1 MLQRVQT
8 LYLLGVFILI
18 VLMFTGP
25 IADFSTGAGV
35 LSMKHSG
42 IFNSQGEKMQ
52 LSTWPLTL
60 FFSLVAALSFLNIF
74 SYKKRVRQ
82 MRLCIFLI
90 LVSFGMVGI
99 MFYYTWVSGI
109 KFETTQ
115 TLYQWRF
122 VIPPIAIVL
131 LYLAF
136 RGIRKDE
143 LMVKAYDRIR

>member
-25 IADFSTGAGV
+25 IADLSTEAGV

-42 IFNSQGEKMQ
+42 IFDSQGEKLE

-74 SYKKRVRQ
+74 SYKNRVRQ

-122 VIPPIAIVL
+122 VIPPIAIVF

>member
-25 IADFSTGAGV
+25 IADLSTEAGV

-42 IFNSQGEKMQ
+42 IFNSQGEKLA

-74 SYKKRVRQ
+74 SYKHRVRQ
-82 MRLCIFLI
+82 MRFCIFLI

-99 MFYYTWVSGI
+99 MFYYTWVSGS
-109 KFETTQ
+109 KFESTQ

>member
-8 LYLLGVFILI
+8 LYLLGVFMLTI
-18 VLMFTGP
+18 LMFTGA
-25 IADFSTGAGV
+25 IADFSTETGV
-35 LSMKHSG
+35 LTLKHSG
-42 IFNSQGEKMQ
+42 VFNHQGEKLQ

-60 FFSLVAALSFLNIF
+60 FFSLVSALSFLNIF
-74 SYKKRVRQ
+74 SYKNRVRQ

-90 LVSFGMVGI
+90 LISFGMVGI
-99 MFYYTWVSGI
+99 MFYYTWVAGT
-109 KFETTQ
+109 KFDATQ

-122 VIPPIAIVL
+122 VIAPIAIVL

-143 LMVKAYDRIR
+143 LMVQAYQRIR

>member
-8 LYLLGVFILI
+8 LYLLGVFVLA
-18 VLMFTGP
+18 VLMLTGP
-25 IADFSTGAGV
+25 IADFSTDDGI

-42 IFNSQGEKMQ
+42 VYSPEGGKMD
-52 LSTWPLTL
+52 LATWPLTV
-60 FFSLVAALSFLNIF
+60 FFALVALLSFLNIF
-74 SYKKRVRQ
+74 SYKNRVRQ
-82 MRLCIFLI
+82 MRLCIFLM

-99 MFYYTWVSGI
+99 MFYFTWVAGS
-109 KFETTQ
+109 KFEASQ
-115 TLYQWRF
+115 TLYQWRY

-136 RGIRKDE
+136 RAIRKDE

>member
-8 LYLLGVFILI
+8 LYLLGVFVLAILM
-18 VLMFTGP
+18 LTGS
-25 IADFSTGAGV
+25 IADFSTESGV

-42 IFNSQGEKMQ
+42 IYNQAGEK
-52 LSTWPLTL
+52 LELATWPLS
-60 FFSLVAALSFLNIF
+60 FFFIAVSILSFLNIF
-74 SYKKRVRQ
+74 SYKNRIRQ

-90 LVSFGMVGI
+90 LLSVGMVGI
-99 MFYYTWVSGI
+99 MLYYTWVTGT
-109 KFETTQ
+109 KFESTQ

-122 VIPPIAIVL
+122 VIPPICIVL

-143 LMVKAYDRIR
+143 LMVKAYERIR

>member
-8 LYLLGVFILI
+8 LYLLGDFILI
-18 VLMFTGP
+18 VLMFAGP
-25 IADFSTGAGV
+25 IADFSTEAGV

-74 SYKKRVRQ
+74 SYKNRVRQ

-99 MFYYTWVSGI
+99 MFYYTWVSGS

>member
-25 IADFSTGAGV
+25 IADFSTEAGV

-122 VIPPIAIVL
+122 VIPPIAIVF